1 MDRLKRFFKENY
13 KSLIILVIFAFICY
27 TPLPYYIDSPGGLT
41 DLTNRIE
48 IKDKKINGS
57 YNLTYVSE
65 YRATLPILLYSYLK
79 GDCEILKKEDVM
91 GSDETDQ
98 DYLKRDYLSYKSSLN
113 NAVIAAYKLADK
125 EVDISNNKLYVGYI
139 FDDANT
145 NLKIGDEIVSIN
157 DIDVSTRADVNNLLN
172 KYNDSDKISIK
183 VINNKK
189 EYERY
194 AVLTN
199 QDGNNYIGFMPIEI
213 YDYKVSPNVVIKEE
227 KREYGGSG
235 GLMLSL
241 MIYDMLNSKDL
252 AAGKK
257 VAGTGTIDINGNV
270 GAIGGI
276 EFKVKAASK
285 AKADIFFVP
294 KDNYKDAIKYKKD
307 NKLDL
312 KIVSVDSLK
321 DAASYLLK

>member
-98 DYLKRDYLSYKSSLN
+98 DYLKRDYLSYKFSLN

-125 EVDISNNKLYVGYI
+125 EVNISNNKLYVGYI

-321 DAASYLLK
+321 DATSYLLK

>member
-91 GSDETDQ
+91 GSDETDK

-125 EVDISNNKLYVGYI
+125 EVNISNNKLYVGYI

-241 MIYDMLNSKDL
+241 MIYDMLSSKDL

-270 GAIGGI
+270 GAIGGV

-321 DAASYLLK
+321 DATSYLLK

>member
-125 EVDISNNKLYVGYI
+125 EVNISNNKLYVGYI

-189 EYERY
+189 EYKRY

-241 MIYDMLNSKDL
+241 MIYDMLSSKDL

-321 DAASYLLK
+321 DATSYLLK

>member
-189 EYERY
+189 EYKRY

-241 MIYDMLNSKDL
+241 MIYDMLSSKDL

-321 DAASYLLK
+321 DATSYLLK

>member
-41 DLTNRIE
+41 DLTDRIE
-48 IKDKKINGS
+48 IKGKKINGS

-113 NAVIAAYKLADK
+113 NALIAAYKLADK
-125 EVDISNNKLYVGYI
+125 EVNISNNKLYVGYI
-139 FDDANT
+139 FEDAST
-145 NLKIGDEIVSIN
+145 DLKIGDEIVSIN
-157 DIDVSTRADVNNLLN
+157 DIDVSTRSDVNNLLN
-172 KYNDSDKISIK
+172 KYNDSDKINIK

-213 YDYKVSPNVVIKEE
+213 YNYKVNPNVVIKEE
-227 KREYGGSG
+227 KSEYGGSG

-257 VAGTGTIDINGNV
+257 IAGTGTIDINGNV
-270 GAIGGI
+270 GSIGGI

-307 NKLDL
+307 NKLNL

-321 DAASYLLK
+321 DAISYLLK

>member
-13 KSLIILVIFAFICY
+13 KSLIILVIFALICY

-189 EYERY
+189 EYKRY

-241 MIYDMLNSKDL
+241 MIYDMLSSKDL

-321 DAASYLLK
+321 DATSYLLK